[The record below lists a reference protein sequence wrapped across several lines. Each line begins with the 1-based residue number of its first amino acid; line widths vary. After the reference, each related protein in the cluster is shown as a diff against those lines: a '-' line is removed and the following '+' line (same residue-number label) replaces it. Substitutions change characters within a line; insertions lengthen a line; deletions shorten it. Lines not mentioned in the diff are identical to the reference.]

1 MSDEAQMTECTHE
14 TLRLAP
20 KTVTKTHEER
30 LRPYALQVLLDAHAD
45 AWKRDLI
52 LKGDGLCLG
61 HGVYSVDEDNPDGD
75 CKACM
80 AEASLTAS
88 QERVR
93 ELERDLG
100 WVLNR
105 SPQMASDLRLHKAG
119 GGGDVMKT
127 WQVGPQDKGWVA
139 IVHADSRGKA
149 RQIGARIDFNE
160 FTDMRAIRLAR
171 LDGKP
176 VTVET
181 LIDAGF
187 PETVEGEP
195 IDPFGY
201 IDFCPCDDCR
211 RAMNRPTSE
220 PPGEEGT

>member
-1 MSDEAQMTECTHE
+1 MTECTHE

-93 ELERDLG
+93 ELEADNKELDWLLRCSVGLG
-100 WVLNR
+100 YGERARGEL
-105 SPQMASDLRLHKAG
+105 G
-119 GGGDVMKT
+119 
-127 WQVGPQDKGWVA
+127 
-139 IVHADSRGKA
+139 IV
-149 RQIGARIDFNE
+149 
-160 FTDMRAIRLAR
+160 
-171 LDGKP
+171 P
-176 VTVET
+176 
-181 LIDAGF
+181 
-187 PETVEGEP
+187 
-195 IDPFGY
+195 
-201 IDFCPCDDCR
+201 
-211 RAMNRPTSE
+211 E

>member
-1 MSDEAQMTECTHE
+1 MRGGGLSDEAQMTECTHE

-93 ELERDLG
+93 DLEYLLDYAYYLRFIGEATNHDQELEYWGHVEAAIESMHGG
-100 WVLNR
+100 WE
-105 SPQMASDLRLHKAG
+105 SPSLTA
-119 GGGDVMKT
+119 
-127 WQVGPQDKGWVA
+127 
-139 IVHADSRGKA
+139 
-149 RQIGARIDFNE
+149 
-160 FTDMRAIRLAR
+160 
-171 LDGKP
+171 
-176 VTVET
+176 
-181 LIDAGF
+181 
-187 PETVEGEP
+187 
-195 IDPFGY
+195 
-201 IDFCPCDDCR
+201 
-211 RAMNRPTSE
+211 
-220 PPGEEGT
+220 